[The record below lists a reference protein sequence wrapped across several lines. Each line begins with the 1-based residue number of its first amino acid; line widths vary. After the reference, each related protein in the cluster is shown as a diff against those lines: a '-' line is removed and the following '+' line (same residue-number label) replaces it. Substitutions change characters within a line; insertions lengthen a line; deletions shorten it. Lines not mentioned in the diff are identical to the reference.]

1 MKKVA
6 ILLPTMKKFVMTL
19 PDTLAQLN
27 KKTLYQDVG
36 VFVFYDADPV
46 GFRNLD
52 SSEYKMRVAGIT
64 NDRIVERVGAI
75 NRLYKGL
82 DSKVDLYLTWMPDA
96 DPWEKGWLTKAVD
109 LFDEKFGRGAGLLE
123 LRGEIIMF
131 NKKFI
136 RVMDLPE
143 NTCIP
148 PNYIRYNWDRELIDR
163 AKIMEIYAK
172 GKGPR
177 RQPEEISQI
186 RDTHIR
192 VNDNVVFNRRERNW
206 LMAEATNNE

>member
-19 PDTLAQLN
+19 PDTLKQLD
-27 KKTLYQDVG
+27 KKTVYPEVG

-52 SSEYKMRVAGIT
+52 SSEYKMSVAGIT
-64 NDRIVERVGAI
+64 SDRIVERVGAI
-75 NRLYKGL
+75 NKLYEGL
-82 DSKVDLYLTWMPDA
+82 DSKADLYLTWMPDA

-143 NTCIP
+143 NTCVP
-148 PNYIRYNWDRELIDR
+148 PNYIRYNWDKELIDR

>member
-6 ILLPTMKKFVMTL
+6 ILLPTMKRFVMTL
-19 PDTLAQLN
+19 PETLAQLD
-27 KKTLYQDVG
+27 KKTLYPDVG

-52 SSEYKMRVAGIT
+52 SSKYKIKVEGQT
-64 NDRIVERVGAI
+64 TDRIAERVGAI
-75 NRLYKGL
+75 NKLYSYAKA
-82 DSKVDLYLTWMPDA
+82 DLYLTWMPDA
-96 DPWEKGWLTKAVD
+96 DPWEKGWLTKAVE
-109 LFDEKFGRGAGLLE
+109 LFNEKFGRGAGLLE

-136 RVMDLPE
+136 RVMELPE
-143 NTCIP
+143 DTCIP

-177 RQPEEISQI
+177 RQPEEISHI

-192 VNDNVVFNRRERNW
+192 VNDNLVFNRRERNRQ
-206 LMAEATNNE
+206 MSEAIDE

>member
-6 ILLPTMKKFVMTL
+6 ILLPTMKRFVMTL
-19 PDTLAQLN
+19 PKTLAQLD
-27 KKTLYQDVG
+27 KKTLYPDVG

-46 GFRNLD
+46 GLRSLD
-52 SSEYKMRVAGIT
+52 PSEYEIRVVGWTA
-64 NDRIVERVGAI
+64 DRIVERVGSI
-75 NRLYKGL
+75 NRLYSYTKA
-82 DSKVDLYLTWMPDA
+82 DLYLTWMPDA
-96 DPWEKGWLTKAVD
+96 DPWEKGWLTKVVD
-109 LFDEKFGRGAGLLE
+109 LFEEKFGRGAGLLE

-136 RVMDLPE
+136 RVMALPE
-143 NTCIP
+143 DICIP
-148 PNYIRYNWDRELIDR
+148 PNYIRYNWDKELIDR

-177 RQPEEISQI
+177 RKPEEISQI